1 VAPVVPEAVT
11 LETPDVEILDAY
23 ISPGGAGSPIRLAA
37 TLSNQSLHT
46 EVLVRLSASTGADS
60 VHLTMPSGTPL
71 VLPDGIVLGR
81 SRTALTR
88 GRWLRVTFTFTG
100 APAVRLRV
108 PVGGTPALSSGS

>member
-1 VAPVVPEAVT
+1 
-11 LETPDVEILDAY
+11 
-23 ISPGGAGSPIRLAA
+23 
-37 TLSNQSLHT
+37 
-46 EVLVRLSASTGADS
+46 
-60 VHLTMPSGTPL
+60 MPSGTPL